1 MPVTLGPLGE
11 VETQDHPWLDIEFNV
26 SLGYMSLSQKNNKKG
41 SPMLDSEGG
50 HMLTAEETL
59 GTPWYF

>member
-1 MPVTLGPLGE
+1 MPVIRGPLGE
-11 VETQDHPWLDIEFNV
+11 VETQGHPRLNLEFNV

-41 SPMLDSEGG
+41 SPMLDSGGG
-50 HMLTAEETL
+50 HRLTAEEAL